1 VERIILPDATTL
13 LDYMLNR
20 YAKTLQN
27 LIVYPQVMRDN
38 IYKTNG
44 VIFSQ
49 RVMNK
54 LISKGLAREEA
65 YDLVQLV
72 AMASYK
78 NNNDFKKL
86 LLINKKIMKVLTKKD
101 IDSCFDL
108 KYYFKNVNYIY
119 KKVGIK

>member
-1 VERIILPDATTL
+1 LPDATIL

-27 LIVYPQVMRDN
+27 LIVYPQVMRNN

-44 VIFSQ
+44 VIFAQ

-65 YDLVQLV
+65 YDLVQSI
-72 AMASYK
+72 AMSSYK
-78 NNNDFKKL
+78 NNSDFKDL
-86 LLINKKIMKVLTKKD
+86 LLVDKKITNVLTTKD
-101 IDSCFDL
+101 IDACFDL
-108 KYYFKNVNYIY
+108 EYYFKNVNFIY
-119 KKVGIK
+119 KKVGIN